1 MKHLQLLVII
11 YSVVFVGCWLID
23 ASALFFAIL
32 CIVGLFLM
40 DKTYVQFKKDVQ
52 K

>member
-1 MKHLQLLVII
+1 MNNLKLLTLV
-11 YSVVFVGCWLID
+11 YSVVFIGCWLID